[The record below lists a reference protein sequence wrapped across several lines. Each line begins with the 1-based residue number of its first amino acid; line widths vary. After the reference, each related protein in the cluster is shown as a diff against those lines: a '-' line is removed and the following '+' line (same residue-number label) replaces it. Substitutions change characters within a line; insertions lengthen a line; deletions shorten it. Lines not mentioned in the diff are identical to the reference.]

1 MTLGNIAIYLALIV
15 FVIARRMIGRPVG
28 PVKKQFAL
36 PVIAIVIGW
45 GDAAKGL
52 HKPLDI
58 AFTVI
63 GCAIS
68 LALGLARGGADR
80 MSIRDGAPYVQWTWL
95 SLGLFAANLL
105 IKLGLDLAGVAA
117 GETTAAATRSLIL
130 SLGLTLLGEAAVI
143 WYRSGG
149 ARQLSAGRPANTQ
162 SGNAD
167 YPVNPVPVGPSGT
180 AWGHIT
186 PGPPDGT
193 TRDGASPCDGAPRR
207 NERHQHHAQRHQHAR
222 DSNFEC

>member
-1 MTLGNIAIYLALIV
+1 VTLGNIAIYLALII
-15 FVIARRMIGRPVG
+15 FVIARRLIGRPVG

-36 PVIAIVIGW
+36 PVIAILIGW

-52 HKPLDI
+52 HKPVDI

-80 MSIRDGAPYVQWTWL
+80 LSNRDNAPYVQWTVL

-105 IKLGLDLAGVAA
+105 IKLALDVAGVAA
-117 GETTAAATRSLIL
+117 GEPTAVATQSLIL

-143 WYRSGG
+143 WYRIGG
-149 ARQLSAGRPANTQ
+149 AQPLDSSRPANTR
-162 SGNAD
+162 SATSN
-167 YPVNPVPVGPSGT
+167 V
-180 AWGHIT
+180 
-186 PGPPDGT
+186 
-193 TRDGASPCDGAPRR
+193 GAPWGPRR
-207 NERHQHHAQRHQHAR
+207 DDH
-222 DSNFEC
+222 DSNFVR